1 MPIFWSGRSSL
12 GSFPLHAVTQ
22 RDRHAAQIT
31 HEASHPVGH
40 ERVGVV
46 GALPRV
52 VQREV
57 LLEDPGAEHE
67 RDRGH
72 CNAVVMV
79 GETDHEVGVALAE
92 RGDDR
97 EVQVLDLGR
106 VGGGAVEHAELLV
119 PGHDRLDGAV
129 DVLQRPAARGQEH
142 WFAERRDPSEKRDVE
157 QIPGGELERVDVELG
172 EQVRARLV
180 EGGGDERDALLLR
193 VARQLEPVALRQLE
207 ELAVLAVGRA
217 VALLV
222 VVRRVVVVAREERA
236 VVALLELHRIHAA
249 LPRRV
254 DQRLRLLE
262 LALVVV
268 PDLGDDVRGTVR
280 VSDLPSTTSSGT
292 GRWYSCRRRRTLVA
306 LATGAR
312 GLMWVGSA
320 CGEGMRQAAGSA
332 RRSPILGG
340 VGE

>member
-1 MPIFWSGRSSL
+1 M
-12 GSFPLHAVTQ
+12 
-22 RDRHAAQIT
+22 
-31 HEASHPVGH
+31 
-40 ERVGVV
+40 V

-67 RDRGH
+67 RDRRH
-72 CNAVVMV
+72 RDPVVMV

-92 RGDDR
+92 RRDDR

-142 WFAERRDPSEKRDVE
+142 RFAERRDVAEKRDVE

-172 EQVRARLV
+172 EQIGARLV
-180 EGGGDERDALLLR
+180 ERGGDERDALLLR

-236 VVALLELHRIHAA
+236 VVALLELHRVDPA
-249 LPRRV
+249 LTRRV

-268 PDLGDDVRGTVR
+268 PDLGDDVGGAVPRQGLAVDDQLAHGAMVLAAAANARRAVR
-280 VSDLPSTTSSGT
+280 SG
-292 GRWYSCRRRRTLVA
+292 Y
-306 LATGAR
+306 
-312 GLMWVGSA
+312 
-320 CGEGMRQAAGSA
+320 A
-332 RRSPILGG
+332 RRSEMGWLLIGLGA
-340 VGE
+340 VVTSAALLACLFRFESAVSFVLTAYLVAWVEIVAVVFALSAGE